1 LSDFLRNLRAQA
13 AEAFI
18 DGLTNDLKAKRKE
31 ETLERAHQLVELIS
45 KGLQSGEG
53 SEDALLRARIAELEA
68 HSDLA
73 ESQSDL
79 YQSLGA
85 LAVFMG
91 ISDGS
96 GLIGAKGD
104 LEGVAET
111 FSLPQLIARAVS
123 SRSDIVAAEESVR
136 VARAQYQLTKAA
148 RIPDVTIA
156 GGYWH
161 LTRVT
166 NPIDPSPAWDSAG
179 VSLSLPI
186 TISAFND
193 GTVQAAYYQEVQA
206 EEVSKALKLQAESD
220 VRKAYQHYL
229 LSVDEVQLFGAE
241 LLNDSAKIYQSRLF
255 KLRKGEV
262 TLLDVLDAIRL
273 SIISTWITMTP

>member
-1 LSDFLRNLRAQA
+1 M
-13 AEAFI
+13 
-18 DGLTNDLKAKRKE
+18 
-31 ETLERAHQLVELIS
+31 
-45 KGLQSGEG
+45 
-53 SEDALLRARIAELEA
+53 LRARIAELEA

-73 ESQSDL
+73 ESKSDL
-79 YQSLGA
+79 DLSLGE

-91 ISDGS
+91 ISNGN

-123 SRSDIVAAEESVR
+123 SRSDVVAAEDAVQ
-136 VARAQYQLTKAA
+136 VAHAQYQLTKAA